1 MCVSIPSYYRPTEV
15 DYLLADAKCAQ
26 DMLDWTPR
34 VKFIDLVRI
43 MVDADM
49 QLVGLGS
56 PGEGQRIVNEQGNG
70 WHR

>member
-1 MCVSIPSYYRPTEV
+1 
-15 DYLLADAKCAQ
+15 LLADAKCAQ